1 MIPACGGWTGGGP
14 ALSQTSRLKGG
25 AVQTKRV
32 AMASLRRTMKRSP
45 NFCGTKLP
53 ILMKTKGRG
62 ETDRGTKLPL
72 GHGTGD
78 ELMGDDEAIVGWV
91 EAIVTKTEGRK
102 AARPHPQARG
112 TKTDEAGACG
122 RVS

>member
-1 MIPACGGWTGGGP
+1 MKA
-14 ALSQTSRLKGG
+14 
-25 AVQTKRV
+25 KREFFV
-32 AMASLRRTMKRSP
+32 
-45 NFCGTKLP
+45 GTKLP